1 MNNLEHFFS
10 EIKIS
15 KKKKKTS
22 TKSIIL
28 QYGVSRRGW
37 RVIQTVNNWLD
48 KYELIMEPSFETANI
63 YGHVEILPKP
73 TIQVNGELKNPKYL
87 DSIPRLGII
96 KSSDLLNSENPY
108 ESLLSIKKEAT
119 IKEAVSLMT
128 LHNYSQLPILTS
140 KRDVYGMITWKTI
153 GKALSFGK
161 KCEFVK
167 DCFEP
172 IEVLNYDEPL
182 FKAVKI
188 ILAKEVVLVRDY
200 KNEISGIIT
209 ATDVGEQF
217 LILSEPFLLIE
228 QIENLIRRLLDDKL
242 TFDDINKV
250 LDVTKYNK
258 EIKHLSDLSFGHYV
272 RILENEKLFEKLEI
286 FIDRVIFKNMLEE
299 VNLIRN
305 EVMHFNPEALEEKD
319 LVTLRKT
326 LDFLQTIIEN
336 K

>member
-1 MNNLEHFFS
+1 MNNLEQYLL
-10 EIKIS
+10 EIKKS
-15 KKKKKTS
+15 KKQLKVS
-22 TKSIIL
+22 TKTIISN
-28 QYGVSRRGW
+28 YGVSRRGW
-37 RVIQTVNNWLD
+37 RVIQGVNDLLN
-48 KYELIMEPSFETANI
+48 KYELTMEPSFETANF
-63 YGHVEILPKP
+63 YGQVEILPKP
-73 TIQVNGELKNPKYL
+73 TIQVNGALKNPKYI

-96 KSSDLLNSENPY
+96 KSSDLVNSENKD
-108 ESLLSIKKEAT
+108 ETLLSIKKEST
-119 IKEAVSLMT
+119 IKEAVSLMA
-128 LHNYSQLPILTS
+128 LHNFSQLPILTS
-140 KRDVYGMITWKTI
+140 KRDVYGMISWKTI
-153 GKALSFGK
+153 GKALAFGK

-188 ILAKEVVLVRDY
+188 ILSKEVILVRDF

-228 QIENLIRRLLDDKL
+228 QIENLIRQLLDDKL

-250 LDVTKYNK
+250 LDVTKYDK

-272 RILENEKLFEKLEI
+272 RILENEKLFQKFEI
-286 FIDRVIFKNMLEE
+286 FVDRVILKNMLEE
-299 VNLIRN
+299 VNVIRN
-305 EVMHFNPEALEEKD
+305 EVMHFSPEALEEKD
-319 LVTLRKT
+319 LIILRKT
-326 LDFLQTIIEN
+326 LDFLQIIIEN

>member
-1 MNNLEHFFS
+1 MNNLEQYLS
-10 EIKIS
+10 EIKKS
-15 KKKKKTS
+15 KKRIKVS
-22 TKSIIL
+22 TKTIIL
-28 QYGVSRRGW
+28 NYGVSRRGW
-37 RVIQTVNNWLD
+37 RVIQGVNDLLN
-48 KYELIMEPSFETANI
+48 KYELTMEPSFETANF
-63 YGHVEILPKP
+63 YGYVEILPKP
-73 TIQVNGELKNPKYL
+73 TIQVNGALKNPKYI

-96 KSSDLLNSENPY
+96 KSSDLVNSENPN
-108 ESLLSIKKEAT
+108 ETLLSIKKEST
-119 IKEAVSLMT
+119 IKEAVSLMA
-128 LHNYSQLPILTS
+128 LHNFSQLPILTG
-140 KRDVYGMITWKTI
+140 KRDVYGMISWKTI
-153 GKALSFGK
+153 GKALAFGK

-172 IEVLNYDEPL
+172 IEILNYDEPL

-188 ILAKEVVLVRDY
+188 ILSKEVVLVKDY

-228 QIENLIRRLLDDKL
+228 QIENLIRQLLDDKL

-272 RILENEKLFEKLEI
+272 RILENENLFQKFEI
-286 FIDRVIFKNMLEE
+286 FVDRVILKNMLED
-299 VNLIRN
+299 VNIIRN
-305 EVMHFNPEALEEKD
+305 EVMHFSPEALEEKD
-319 LVTLRKT
+319 LIILRKT
-326 LDFLQTIIEN
+326 LDFLQIIIEN